1 MRRPLFGI
9 FPAYGSGTTN
19 RTLGVMLDFEEV
31 IARVVQQS
39 PLRLVAI
46 DGLPLAGKSTLAD
59 RLALAVGAKCV
70 RLDDFVKPEAEWRSH
85 DEPSF
90 PFDYIRYGEFMT
102 AVIGLATGGV
112 CSYRFYNFET
122 GDIELEPREVRLDRP
137 VIVEGV
143 SALHSDLAPL
153 YDHRIWVE
161 SDEASTLT
169 ASQQRG
175 MGRWGR
181 EWRQLFLP
189 SVDLYLQTKPRE
201 RADMVAKGRGK

>member
-1 MRRPLFGI
+1 
-9 FPAYGSGTTN
+9 
-19 RTLGVMLDFEEV
+19 VMLDFEEV
-31 IARVVQQS
+31 IARVVQRS

-70 RLDDFVKPEAEWRSH
+70 RLDHFVKPEAEWRSH

-90 PFDYIRYGEFMT
+90 PFDYIRYGEFMA

-122 GDIELEPREVRLDRP
+122 GDIEREPREVRLDRP

-153 YDHRIWVE
+153 YDQRIWVE

-169 ASQQRG
+169 ASQQRRVV
-175 MGRWGR
+175 MSR
-181 EWRQLFLP
+181 
-189 SVDLYLQTKPRE
+189 SIIT
-201 RADMVAKGRGK
+201 